1 MRNILFSKYH
11 GCGNDFILVR
21 GRDVD
26 AGDICVR
33 LARAVCD
40 RHVGVGA
47 DGLIVVREDPLEMEI
62 YNSDGSRAPMCGNGI
77 RCFAQYCRDEGIVPQ
92 ERTEYSV
99 RTLAGDMR
107 VRVLCE
113 APFSVEINMGRPD
126 FNPAKLGIVGQGAR
140 EDFLRQAVTVDG
152 RTVEVSSVFVGTVHT
167 VVWLGAGGSPGAEDL
182 LAEDAAIRES
192 CEALRFGEKLS
203 ELPLFSGK
211 TNVNMAKIIDEDT
224 VELVTWERGAGL
236 TAACGTGASAVAVI
250 GALEGRL
257 NRSVEVLLP
266 YGALNI
272 RIADSGEVFMA
283 GPSVRI
289 ATGTYDFQSLL

>member
-11 GCGNDFILVR
+11 GCGNDFVLVR

-26 AGDICVR
+26 EGEICAR
-33 LARAVCD
+33 LAREACD
-40 RHVGVGA
+40 RHSGIGA

-77 RCFAQYCRDEGIVPQ
+77 RCFAQYCCDEGIVPR

-113 APFSVEINMGRPD
+113 APFRVEINMGRPD
-126 FNPAKLGIVGQGAR
+126 FSLEKLGIADQGAR
-140 EDFLRQAVTVDG
+140 EDFLRQAVTVDD

-167 VVWLGAGGSPGAEDL
+167 VVWMGEGGSPGAEDL
-182 LAEDAAIRES
+182 LSEDAAVWES

-211 TNVNMAKIIDEDT
+211 TNVNMAKIIDEST

-257 NRSVEVLLP
+257 KRAIEVVLP

-272 RIADSGEVFMA
+272 RVADSGEVFMA

-289 ATGTYDFQSLL
+289 ATGRYDSQGL